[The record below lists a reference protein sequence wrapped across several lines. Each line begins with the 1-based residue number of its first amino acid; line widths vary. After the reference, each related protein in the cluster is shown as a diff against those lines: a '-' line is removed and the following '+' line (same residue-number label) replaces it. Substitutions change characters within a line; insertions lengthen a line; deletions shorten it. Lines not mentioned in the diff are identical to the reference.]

1 MFNILA
7 LPVKVK
13 AKVKNEIQTKIAFVA
28 DLLDQASQLYL
39 TESEK
44 LKSVV
49 RDLYADLLAKGF
61 TLNIK
66 VTFKQAEEAG
76 RRRRDGGGG
85 GATGE
90 VETEV
95 EGEAEDEDDVA
106 EQIEQSA
113 ANNAENAANNNSEVL
128 NGAGDISN
136 QSIQSVQEA
145 IEGIACWSCSST
157 SIENCISSGRFVEC
171 PVRDSSRFDN
181 VCMVEFRERYQK
193 VEGITMGC
201 ADKHVCQR
209 MQAQNGQSNMRMWGN
224 NQCQPEFRMQRSR
237 RR

>member
-1 MFNILA
+1 M
-7 LPVKVK
+7 KVK
-13 AKVKNEIQTKIAFVA
+13 AKVRNEIRTKIAFVTE
-28 DLLDQASQLYL
+28 LLNEASEIYQI
-39 TESEK
+39 EAEK
-44 LKSVV
+44 LKKVV

-66 VTFKQAEEAG
+66 VSFRQAEEESG
-76 RRRRDGGGG
+76 RRRRDGGG
-85 GATGE
+85 ATGD

-106 EQIEQSA
+106 DQIEESA
-113 ANNAENAANNNSEVL
+113 ANNAENAANNNSDVL
-128 NGAGDISN
+128 DGAGDIAN

-145 IEGIACWSCSST
+145 IEGIACWSCSSS
-157 SIENCISSGRFVEC
+157 SIEDCISSGRFVEC

-181 VCMVEFRERYQK
+181 VCMVELRERYQK

-209 MQAQNGQSNMRMWGN
+209 MQTQNGQSASRLWGN

>member
-1 MFNILA
+1 M
-7 LPVKVK
+7 KVK
-13 AKVKNEIQTKIAFVA
+13 AKVRNEIQTKIAFVE
-28 DLLDQASQLYL
+28 DLLNQASQLYL

-106 EQIEQSA
+106 EQIEESA

-136 QSIQSVQEA
+136 QSIQSVQ
-145 IEGIACWSCSST
+145 SNQ
-157 SIENCISSGRFVEC
+157 SI
-171 PVRDSSRFDN
+171 
-181 VCMVEFRERYQK
+181 
-193 VEGITMGC
+193 
-201 ADKHVCQR
+201 
-209 MQAQNGQSNMRMWGN
+209 QSNQTINSIQSNYVTR
-224 NQCQPEFRMQRSR
+224 
-237 RR
+237 

>member
-1 MFNILA
+1 M
-7 LPVKVK
+7 
-13 AKVKNEIQTKIAFVA
+13 
-28 DLLDQASQLYL
+28 
-39 TESEK
+39 
-44 LKSVV
+44 KSVV

-66 VTFKQAEEAG
+66 VTFKQAQEAG
-76 RRRRDGGGG
+76 RRRRDGG

-106 EQIEQSA
+106 EQIEESA

-128 NGAGDISN
+128 NGAGDISS

-145 IEGIACWSCSST
+145 IEGIACWSCSSS

-181 VCMVEFRERYQK
+181 VCMIEFRERYQK